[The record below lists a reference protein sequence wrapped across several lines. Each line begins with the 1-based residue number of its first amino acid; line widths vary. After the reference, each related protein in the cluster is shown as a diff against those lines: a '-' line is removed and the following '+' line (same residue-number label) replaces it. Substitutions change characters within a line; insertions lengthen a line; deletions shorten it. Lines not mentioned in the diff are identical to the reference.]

1 MNFDMKFWI
10 ELATLIATIGIFAG
24 WVKTSLGFLGE
35 KIDKL
40 EKKQDKHNKLIERVG
55 VVEQKAKTTRNRV
68 NEIEK
73 N

>member
-40 EKKQDKHNKLIERVG
+40 ETKQKKHNKLIERMG
-55 VVEQKAKTTRNRV
+55 VVEQKAKTTRKKV
-68 NEIEK
+68 KEIEED
-73 N
+73 